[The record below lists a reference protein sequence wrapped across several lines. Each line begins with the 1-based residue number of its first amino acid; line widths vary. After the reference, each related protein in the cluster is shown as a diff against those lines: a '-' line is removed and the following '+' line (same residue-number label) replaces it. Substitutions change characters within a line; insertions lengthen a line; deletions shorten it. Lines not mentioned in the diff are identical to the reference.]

1 MTAPMH
7 APAPLL
13 PSVSEPLLLREAAGG
28 IAVLTLNRPER
39 RNSLSEAML
48 AALSEAFSAIAR
60 NSSVRA
66 VVLAANGPVF
76 CAGHDL
82 KEMTARRADADG
94 GRAYFAEVMAAC
106 SATMQAITALPQ
118 PVVAAVQGTATAA
131 GCQLVATCDLAVVS
145 SAAKFCTPGVD
156 IGLFCSTRWSRS
168 RVTSPPSTRWKCCSP
183 PIWSRPRSTAYRIGL
198 VNRVVV
204 PGTERA
210 EALAFARRI
219 ASKSALA
226 VRTGKQA
233 FYRQREMGLAD
244 AYRYA
249 SQVMVENMMARDA
262 RTRHVSS
269 LRALA
274 LARRGNAALFL
285 CVR

>member
-1 MTAPMH
+1 MH
-7 APAPLL
+7 APASLV
-13 PSVSEPLLLREAAGG
+13 PSVSEPALLREAADG
-28 IAVLTLNRPER
+28 ITVLVLNRPER

-60 NSSVRA
+60 DSAVRA

-82 KEMTARRADADG
+82 KEMAARRADADG

-106 SATMQAITALPQ
+106 SAMMQAITALPQ

-156 IGLFCSTRWSRS
+156 IGLFCSTPMVALSRNVAS
-168 RVTSPPSTRWKCCSP
+168 KHAMEMLLTADMVSAEH
-183 PIWSRPRSTAYRIGL
+183 AYRIGL

-262 RTRHVSS
+262 AEGIGAFIGKRTPHWQDR
-269 LRALA
+269 
-274 LARRGNAALFL
+274 
-285 CVR
+285 

>member
-1 MTAPMH
+1 MTARRH
-7 APAPLL
+7 ASAPLV
-13 PSVSEPLLLREAAGG
+13 PSVSEPALLREDAGG

-39 RNSLSEAML
+39 RNSLSELML

-60 NSSVRA
+60 DSSVRA
-66 VVLAANGPVF
+66 VVLAANGPAF

-82 KEMTARRADADG
+82 KEMTARRTDADG

-106 SATMQAITALPQ
+106 SAMMQAITALPQ

-156 IGLFCSTRWSRS
+156 IGLFCSTPMVALSRNVAS
-168 RVTSPPSTRWKCCSP
+168 KHAMEMLLTADMVSAEH
-183 PIWSRPRSTAYRIGL
+183 AYRIGL

-262 RTRHVSS
+262 VERIGAFIGKRTPHWQDR
-269 LRALA
+269 
-274 LARRGNAALFL
+274 
-285 CVR
+285 